1 MVWFTSDLHLGHNKP
16 FLYEPRGFKNIQEHD
31 NAIIENWNKIIRPND
46 KVYVLGDLM
55 LNDNK
60 AGIEKIKQLKGQ
72 IYVVRGNHDTEVRV
86 NLYNNCDNI
95 IKVTEGQFLRY
106 GKYHFYLSHYPTLC
120 SNFDDSKPLKARMVS
135 LCGHSHSQDAF
146 ADWDKGLIYHVEL
159 DAHNNFPVSIDSI
172 IKDIKN
178 KIKE

>member
-55 LNDNK
+55 LNDNE

-72 IYVVRGNHDTEVRV
+72 IYVVRGNHDSEVRV
-86 NLYNNCDNI
+86 NLYNNCNNI

-120 SNFDDSKPLKARMVS
+120 SNFDNEKPLKARMIS
-135 LCGHSHSQDAF
+135 LCGHLHTQNVF

-178 KIKE
+178 KIKQ

>member
-55 LNDNK
+55 LNDNE

-72 IYVVRGNHDTEVRV
+72 IYVVRGNHDSEVRV
-86 NLYNNCDNI
+86 NLYNNCNNI
-95 IKVTEGQFLRY
+95 IKVAEGQFLRY

-120 SNFDDSKPLKARMVS
+120 SNFDNEKPLKARMIS

-178 KIKE
+178 RIK

>member
-55 LNDNK
+55 LNDNE

-72 IYVVRGNHDTEVRV
+72 IYVVRGNHDSEVRV
-86 NLYNNCDNI
+86 NLYNNCNNI

-120 SNFDDSKPLKARMVS
+120 SNFDNEKPLKTRMIS

-146 ADWDKGLIYHVEL
+146 ANWDKGLIYHVEL

-178 KIKE
+178 RIK

>member
-46 KVYVLGDLM
+46 KIYVLGDLM
-55 LNDNK
+55 LNDNE

-72 IYVVRGNHDTEVRV
+72 IYVVRGNHDSEVRV

-120 SNFDDSKPLKARMVS
+120 SNFDGDKPLKARMVS
-135 LCGHSHSQDAF
+135 LCGHSHTQNVF

-178 KIKE
+178 RIK

>member
-55 LNDNK
+55 LNDNE

-72 IYVVRGNHDTEVRV
+72 IYVVRGNHDSEVRV
-86 NLYNNCDNI
+86 NLYNNCNNI

-120 SNFDDSKPLKARMVS
+120 SNFDNEKPLKARMIS
-135 LCGHSHSQDAF
+135 LCGHLHTQNVF

-159 DAHNNFPVSIDSI
+159 DAHSNFPVSIDLI

-178 KIKE
+178 KIKQ

>member
-1 MVWFTSDLHLGHNKP
+1 MVWFTSDLHLGHNKS

-31 NAIIENWNKIIRPND
+31 KAIIENWNKMIRPDD

-55 LNDNK
+55 LNDNE

-72 IYVVRGNHDTEVRV
+72 IYVVRGNHDSEVRV

-120 SNFDDSKPLKARMVS
+120 SNFDGDKPLKARMVS
-135 LCGHSHSQDAF
+135 LCGHSHSQNPF
-146 ADWDKGLIYHVEL
+146 EDWDKGLIYHVEL

>member
-16 FLYEPRGFKNIQEHD
+16 FLYEPRGFENIQEHD

-55 LNDNK
+55 LNDNE

-72 IYVVRGNHDTEVRV
+72 IYVVRGNHDSEVRI
-86 NLYNNCDNI
+86 NLYNNCNNI

-120 SNFDDSKPLKARMVS
+120 SNFDNEKPLKARMIS

-178 KIKE
+178 RIK

>member
-1 MVWFTSDLHLGHNKP
+1 MVWFTSDLHLGHNKS

-55 LNDNK
+55 LNDNE

-72 IYVVRGNHDTEVRV
+72 IYVVRGNHDSEIRI
-86 NLYNNCDNI
+86 NLYNNCNNI

-120 SNFDDSKPLKARMVS
+120 SNFDNEKPLKARMIS
-135 LCGHSHSQDAF
+135 MCGHSHSQDAF

-178 KIKE
+178 KIKQ

>member
-55 LNDNK
+55 LNDNE

-72 IYVVRGNHDTEVRV
+72 IYVVRGNHDSEVRV
-86 NLYNNCDNI
+86 NLYNNCNNI
-95 IKVTEGQFLRY
+95 IKVAEGQFLRY

-120 SNFDDSKPLKARMVS
+120 SNFDNEKPLKARMIS
-135 LCGHSHSQDAF
+135 LCGHSHSQDTF

-178 KIKE
+178 RIK

>member
-55 LNDNK
+55 LNDNE

-72 IYVVRGNHDTEVRV
+72 IYVVRGNHDSEVRV
-86 NLYNNCDNI
+86 NLYNNCNNI
-95 IKVTEGQFLRY
+95 IKVAEGQFLRY

-120 SNFDDSKPLKARMVS
+120 SNFDNEKPLKARMIS
-135 LCGHSHSQDAF
+135 LCGHSHSQDVF

-178 KIKE
+178 RIK

>member
-1 MVWFTSDLHLGHNKP
+1 MVWFTSDLHLGHNKS

-31 NAIIENWNKIIRPND
+31 KAIIENWNKMIRPDD

-55 LNDNK
+55 LNDNE

-72 IYVVRGNHDTEVRV
+72 IYVVRGNHDSEVRV

-120 SNFDDSKPLKARMVS
+120 SNFDGDKPLKARMVS
-135 LCGHSHSQDAF
+135 LCGHSHSQNPF
-146 ADWDKGLIYHVEL
+146 EDWDKGLIYHVEL

-178 KIKE
+178 KIKQ

>member
-1 MVWFTSDLHLGHNKP
+1 MVWFTSDLHLSHNKP
-16 FLYEPRGFKNIQEHD
+16 FLYGPRGFKNIQEHD
-31 NAIIENWNKIIRPND
+31 ETIIKNWNKVVRPND
-46 KVYVLGDLM
+46 RIYVLGDLM
-55 LNDNK
+55 LNDNE

-72 IYVVRGNHDTEVRV
+72 IYVVRGNHDSEIRV

-120 SNFDDSKPLKARMVS
+120 SNFDDSKPLKARMIS

-178 KIKE
+178 KIKQ

>member
-1 MVWFTSDLHLGHNKP
+1 MVWFTSDLHLGHNKS

-31 NAIIENWNKIIRPND
+31 KAIIENWNKMIRPDD

-55 LNDNK
+55 LNDNE

-72 IYVVRGNHDTEVRV
+72 IYVVRGNHDSEVRV

-120 SNFDDSKPLKARMVS
+120 SNFDGDKPLKARMVS
-135 LCGHSHSQDAF
+135 LCGHSHSQNAF
-146 ADWDKGLIYHVEL
+146 KDWDKGLIYHVEL

>member
-1 MVWFTSDLHLGHNKP
+1 MVWFTSDLHLGHNKS

-31 NAIIENWNKIIRPND
+31 NIIIENWNKIIRPND

-55 LNDNK
+55 LNDNE

-72 IYVVRGNHDTEVRV
+72 IYVVRGNHDSEVRI
-86 NLYNNCDNI
+86 NLYNNCNNI
-95 IKVTEGQFLRY
+95 IKVIEGQFLRY

-120 SNFDDSKPLKARMVS
+120 SNFDNEKPLKARMIS

-178 KIKE
+178 RIK

>member
-1 MVWFTSDLHLGHNKP
+1 MVWFTSDLHLGHNKS

-31 NAIIENWNKIIRPND
+31 KAIIENWNKMIHPDD

-55 LNDNK
+55 LNDNE

-72 IYVVRGNHDTEVRV
+72 IYVVRGNHDSEVRV

-120 SNFDDSKPLKARMVS
+120 SNFDGDKPLKARMVS
-135 LCGHSHSQDAF
+135 LCGHSHSQNAF
-146 ADWDKGLIYHVEL
+146 EDWDKGLIYHVEL